1 MVFYSILFFVA
12 ISRNG
17 SIVNVSKM
25 VIFDLYDS
33 VDPDMIIY
41 YYFELR

>member
-1 MVFYSILFFVA
+1 MVLYSILFLVA